1 MNKKRDSKTKA
12 DNGEDTVANSVTGG
26 DRMDKKSSDPGTSEF
41 APQEIKTKAHL
52 KAFLNNIR
60 DRITDNGAA
69 PIYAMSAMNHVMT
82 LPAIYDLLDN
92 ENKEIARDIWLRI
105 KQSGLQVRMP
115 SLLFSADEI
124 EARASTVS

>member
-1 MNKKRDSKTKA
+1 MNKKKDPKAKTN
-12 DNGEDTVANSVTGG
+12 NGEDTAGNSASGG
-26 DRMDKKSSDPGTSEF
+26 DHVDKKSRDSGASEF

-60 DRITDNGAA
+60 DRIADNGAA

-82 LPAIYDLLDN
+82 LPVVYDLLDN

-115 SLLFSADEI
+115 SLLFSQDEI
-124 EARASTVS
+124 DAGASTVS

>member
-1 MNKKRDSKTKA
+1 MNKKKDSKSKA
-12 DNGEDTVANSVTGG
+12 NNGEDTAANSAGGG
-26 DRMDKKSSDPGTSEF
+26 DHMDKKSSDSSASEF

-82 LPAIYDLLDN
+82 LPVIYDLLDN

-124 EARASTVS
+124 EAGASTVS